1 MAWLQGSALWT
12 MLGLVGL
19 TMAILHFLPR
29 LTVAVPAPLAAIVT
43 LTLLVIGLDLDTRS
57 VVDVL
62 RDMSSDANASIAGGL
77 PTLSLPQVPLDLE
90 TLKIILPYS
99 PILAGVGLI
108 ESLLTLSL
116 IDELTETR
124 GRGNRECVGQG
135 VANAVNGLFGGM
147 GGCAMIGQSLI
158 NINSGGR
165 GRLSGISAALFL
177 LAFILFAS
185 RLIEMIPVAP
195 WSA

>member
-165 GRLSGISAALFL
+165 GRLSGISAAPFL